1 MGVGGPLT
9 ESEMP
14 RKQRALNSRDSTP
27 YNFPCLLRYS
37 PRKPGSSPEQHR
49 LCSCPVSEPPAP
61 GQQTGKSE
69 AVEGGKDEGEAAWL
83 WRVSLLHMLHFPWL
97 SGVSSPHP
105 AGLVSTEQG
114 SDGSLLS
121 LLNL

>member
-1 MGVGGPLT
+1 MGGGGSLT

-14 RKQRALNSRDSTP
+14 QKQRALNTIRLSL
-27 YNFPCLLRYS
+27 FAQVQ
-37 PRKPGSSPEQHR
+37 SSPEQHR

-61 GQQTGKSE
+61 RQQTGKSE
-69 AVEGGKDEGEAAWL
+69 AVEGGKDAGEAAWP
-83 WRVSLLHMLHFPWL
+83 WRRSLLHMLHFPWL